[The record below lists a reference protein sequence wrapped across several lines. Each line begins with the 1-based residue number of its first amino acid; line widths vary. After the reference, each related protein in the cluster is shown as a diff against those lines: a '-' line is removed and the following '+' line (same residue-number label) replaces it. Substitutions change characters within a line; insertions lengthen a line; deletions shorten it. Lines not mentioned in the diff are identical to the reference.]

1 MSNFFVPAKN
11 TSGPGWSSVATAGTS
26 MGWLI
31 LVQLSLHLSCLC
43 SSSLIFNLQ
52 DWKVEHVEIIVV
64 PGKREGIDNHC
75 LWFPDAKT
83 HIYPFAYI
91 LILVVK
97 RYMSGFPNF
106 STILCK
112 RARLSFHS
120 VASSSALDCLSA
132 SILIVPGVCAAATY
146 Y

>member
-1 MSNFFVPAKN
+1 MTYIFRIRYWLFNIYNYYTYNVQIVFCSIITLTAINCSFLFFFFLIAHGTWRYSVAMSNFFVPAKN

-64 PGKREGIDNHC
+64 PGKREGIYSHC

-83 HIYPFAYI
+83 HINPIAY
-91 LILVVK
+91 
-97 RYMSGFPNF
+97 
-106 STILCK
+106 
-112 RARLSFHS
+112 
-120 VASSSALDCLSA
+120 
-132 SILIVPGVCAAATY
+132 
-146 Y
+146 